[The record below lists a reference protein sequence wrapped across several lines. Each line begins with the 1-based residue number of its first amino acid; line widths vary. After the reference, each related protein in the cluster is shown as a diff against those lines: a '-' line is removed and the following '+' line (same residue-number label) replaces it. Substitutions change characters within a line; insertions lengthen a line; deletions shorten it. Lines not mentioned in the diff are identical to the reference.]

1 MQADQYSR
9 TALATAFYLAQHH
22 LHDEPKLLDDAY
34 AHRLLTSGEM
44 AALTKR
50 YIRDGIELGFPPD
63 NPQALLARTLREAT
77 AAPTVL
83 SRARY
88 NEDRLAMAVERGVG
102 QYVLIGAGLDT
113 FAFRRHDMRDR
124 LQVFELD
131 HPRSQALKRERLIAA
146 GLADPPNLHF
156 CAIDFEREGVA
167 EALGRTSFRR
177 DQPAS
182 FAWLGVTMYLTRAA
196 IEGTWRATRRV
207 AAPGSELVFDFIHSD
222 ALAGEASPAMRKRPE
237 LGDDPNFST
246 STQRIEHVPM
256 IRELIQKWLD
266 SSSDEECIRLLE
278 ENRIPVAPVLTV
290 AEAVNHPHLR
300 QRGTVAT
307 VRDRVLGAFDVPASP
322 WRFSEFPGS
331 PDLQAPFLGEHN
343 ATILKRHLGYSDQR
357 LEQLTAQRI
366 LHCENR

>member
-9 TALATAFYLAQHH
+9 TALATAFYRAQHH

-50 YIRDGIELGFPPD
+50 YIRDGVELRFPSD
-63 NPQALLARTLREAT
+63 DPQALLARTLRAAT

-88 NEDRLAMAVERGVG
+88 TEDRLAMAVERGVG

-113 FAFRRHDMRDR
+113 FAFRRPDLRDR

-156 CAIDFEREGVA
+156 CAIDFERESVA
-167 EALGRTSFRR
+167 EALGRISFRP
-177 DQPAS
+177 DQPAV

-222 ALAGEASPAMRKRPE
+222 ALAGKASPAIRK
-237 LGDDPNFST
+237 
-246 STQRIEHVPM
+246 
-256 IRELIQKWLD
+256 
-266 SSSDEECIRLLE
+266 LLE
-278 ENRIPVAPVLTV
+278 RTR
-290 AEAVNHPHLR
+290 AVGEPIITGLDP
-300 QRGTVAT
+300 AT
-307 VRDRVLGAFDVPASP
+307 LGA
-322 WRFSEFPGS
+322 E
-331 PDLQAPFLGEHN
+331 LQATGWAL
-343 ATILKRHLGYSDQR
+343 I
-357 LEQLTAQRI
+357 EQLDAAEIDRRYFAARNDGYRARPMTRFACARVV
-366 LHCENR
+366 